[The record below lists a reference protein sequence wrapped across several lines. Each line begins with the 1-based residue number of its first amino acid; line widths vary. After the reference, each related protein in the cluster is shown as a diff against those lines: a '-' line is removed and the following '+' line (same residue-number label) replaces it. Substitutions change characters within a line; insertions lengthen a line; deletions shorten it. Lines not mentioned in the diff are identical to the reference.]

1 MPNMKQVTMTFNNGH
16 EIYSTVVEVEA
27 KDYGF
32 NFPIQVL
39 NYEADHVTICFNY
52 FAIPYCSIDA
62 IDDAIVRDDY
72 HKQIKNMAL
81 YIEDV
86 LQQQNILIAREAV
99 DEMQIFFAMECFA
112 EIEPVEFINLETIH
126 HLSLVIFK
134 IKTRSLGDYKQL
146 PESIS
151 V

>member
-32 NFPIQVL
+32 DFPIQVL
-39 NYEADHVTICFNY
+39 NYEADYVTILFNY
-52 FAIPYCSIDA
+52 FAMPYCPIDA
-62 IDDAIVRDDY
+62 IDDAIVRNDY
-72 HKQIKNMAL
+72 HVKIKNMAL
-81 YIEDV
+81 YIEDL
-86 LQQQNILIAREAV
+86 LQQQNILIAHETI
-99 DEMQIFFAMECFA
+99 DEMQIFFAMHCFG
-112 EIEPVEFINLETIH
+112 EFEPVEFVNLETIH

-146 PESIS
+146 PESMA
-151 V
+151 